1 MVKVAERLRRQA
13 PQTAIQRREDAA
25 LPVREGQAHA
35 GRPLLLDT
43 CVYIHQM
50 QGRAPP
56 LVQDLLGI
64 RTVNH
69 GTVAIQDPMHTVGVL
84 DPKTPAMPRPSRR
97 SEPRSTSM
105 PGPRMVTPDPEIL

>member
-43 CVYIHQM
+43 CVYIDQM
-50 QGRAPP
+50 QGRAPH
-56 LVQDLLGI
+56 LVRDLLGI

-84 DPKTPAMPRPSRR
+84 DPQAPRNAQAI
-97 SEPRSTSM
+97 TTI
-105 PGPRMVTPDPEIL
+105 GTAIDIDAGAPDRHARC